1 MAGATAALP
10 VNEVMEHDSLHPSL
24 CPTAFYKRSE
34 PFATLDSPLLLVTS
48 ALTIILLLCTN
59 FLAQTRNPHSS
70 SLAKQQE
77 TTNLPTLSDVE
88 RELKGGEAHS
98 YRINLASGQFLYAL
112 IEQKG
117 IDVLVV
123 LFGPDGQQLAQTD
136 SPNDRW
142 GTEPVLLVAD
152 RSGTYRVDVR
162 SSSSK
167 APAALYQIRIIALHG
182 ATQTDTDHVVA
193 QRAFEEAQK
202 LLRQQ
207 TADAKR
213 AAIEKD
219 LQALPLFQ
227 AAGDTYRQA
236 LILQSIGKANEQL
249 NEPRKALAYF
259 AESLS
264 QAQALGDRRLEAS
277 LETQIG
283 GGYYVLGEP
292 RKAVE
297 HHDRALMLARQ
308 TRNHYQEA
316 SALNN
321 IGMTYND
328 TGDWQEAVN
337 HYLQALAAFQT
348 LGNPRT
354 EGITL
359 NNIGE
364 AYDALGEQQKA
375 IDYLQQALLLL
386 HGSGDK
392 NAESYTLS
400 NIGLAYRH
408 SGDYQK
414 ALNCFN
420 QARAIQTETGNRAQG
435 AETLDLMGVTYA
447 AMGQPEKA
455 LPFHQQAI
463 QIHQSTGNQL
473 REAIALSNLGTAY
486 NLLGQPEKAL
496 ENFNQ
501 ALSIF
506 RNIGAQND
514 EALALQG
521 SARAQQSRGNLEEAR
536 KSIEESL
543 TLIETVRARSG
554 SQQLRASYLASK
566 ESAYEF
572 YIDLLMKQHAKNP
585 TQGFDAEALHA
596 SERARARS
604 LTEMLNE
611 AHADIRQGVDARLI
625 EQEHNLGQTINA
637 KAQRQ
642 IQLKAQK
649 GNEQE
654 IATLNKEVS
663 ELEDKYQQLQAAIRK
678 SSPQYAALT
687 QPQPLGLKE
696 IQQQLDQDTVMLEY
710 QLGDERS
717 YVWVVTPNSLKTIEL
732 PKRDEIKKASR
743 RVYDLLTARSLSK
756 SLETAEQKQ
765 QRIAQADA
773 HLSDATSD
781 LSQMVLGPVASELG
795 SKRLVIV
802 ADGALQYV
810 PFGALTVPSGRAIHY
825 RTESGSDRVKT
836 PSARTAGQYRLAVA
850 GGSVL
855 ITRGL
860 GRPETHPP
868 PRGGTDLLSHRDFLY
883 SLGSDRGTDTKSGP
897 PTTDYR
903 PLIVDH
909 VIISLPSASALAVQR
924 RNLAGRKPA
933 ANAVAVIADPVFST
947 NDDRLK
953 TNARAERRKQEQTDD
968 IASTRIIEHLADGS
982 GTLTIRR
989 LQFTRQEAD
998 QILAVAPK
1006 TGNLKAID
1014 FKANR
1019 ATATS
1024 GELSKYR
1031 YVHFATHG
1039 YLDSERPDLS
1049 AVVLSLVDE
1058 QGKPQDGFLR
1068 AHEIY
1073 NLNLPAELV
1082 VLSAC
1087 QTGLGKEIKGEGLVG
1102 LTRGF
1107 MYAGARRVLV
1117 SLWNVN
1123 DKATAELMQRFYR
1136 RMLKDNQSPA
1146 SSLRAAQ
1153 VEMWQQK
1160 QWQSPYYWAAFVLQG
1175 EWK

>member
-1 MAGATAALP
+1 
-10 VNEVMEHDSLHPSL
+10 MEHDSLHPSL

-455 LPFHQQAI
+455 L
-463 QIHQSTGNQL
+463 
-473 REAIALSNLGTAY
+473 
-486 NLLGQPEKAL
+486 

-773 HLSDATSD
+773 HLSDATRD

-825 RTESGSDRVKT
+825 RTES
-836 PSARTAGQYRLAVA
+836 
-850 GGSVL
+850 
-855 ITRGL
+855 
-860 GRPETHPP
+860 
-868 PRGGTDLLSHRDFLY
+868 GTDLLSHRDFLY

-1006 TGNLKAID
+1006 MGNLKAID

-1107 MYAGARRVLV
+1107 MYAGAPRIVA
-1117 SLWNVN
+1117 SLWKV
-1123 DKATAELMQRFYR
+1123 DDRATSELMKRFYR

-1146 SSLRAAQ
+1146 AALRAAQ
-1153 VEMWQQK
+1153 VEMWKQK
-1160 QWQSPYYWAAFVLQG
+1160 QWQSPYYWAAFTMQG
-1175 EWK
+1175 EWR